1 MTKKQFGIIFT
12 LMALIVCVG
21 VLATLLNEKNGVL
34 VSNPTEFQLVSENGD
49 GEVEVSKEEAK
60 ANEKAEK
67 EKVKAEKEAKKN
79 EKKGDKETLASND
92 YFFSQ
97 KSVKDQQYAATIQEL
112 KAIIEDANISQD
124 KKDIATIELQE
135 KTMIKDKEGRMEL
148 NVMNKGYE
156 SVLCF
161 IEGNKVRVVLKVG
174 EEELTLEQ
182 TSAIQ
187 EIVEDVSGI
196 SDVIIEPKK

>member
-21 VLATLLNEKNGVL
+21 VLSAKLNSEELLLTDQSEFNL
-34 VSNPTEFQLVSENGD
+34 VSATE
-49 GEVEVSKEEAK
+49 GEDEVAVSKEEAK
-60 ANEKAEK
+60 AEEKSKKEQEKAD
-67 EKVKAEKEAKKN
+67 KEAKKN
-79 EKKGDKETLASND
+79 EKKGDKETLASQD

-97 KSVKDQQYAATIQEL
+97 KSTKDQQYAATTQEL
-112 KAIIEDANISQD
+112 KAIIEDVNISQD
-124 KKDIATIELQE
+124 KKDIATMELQE
-135 KTMIKDKEGRMEL
+135 KTMIKDQEGRMEL
-148 NVMNKGYE
+148 NVMNKGFE

-174 EEELTLEQ
+174 EAELTADQ
-182 TSAIQ
+182 TNAIQ